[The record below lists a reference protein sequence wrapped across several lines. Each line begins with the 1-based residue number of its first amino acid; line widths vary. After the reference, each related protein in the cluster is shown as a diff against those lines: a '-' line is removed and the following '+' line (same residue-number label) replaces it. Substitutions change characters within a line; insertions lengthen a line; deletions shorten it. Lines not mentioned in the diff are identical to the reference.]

1 MMQPTLE
8 QRDFVVTIYFKTKK
22 FTEVKILFIEQLF
35 GHLPPNKRK
44 IWKNVKK

>member
-1 MMQPTLE
+1 MVQQTLE

-22 FTEVKILFIEQLF
+22 FTEVKILFIEPLF
-35 GHLPPNKRK
+35 GHLLPSKSK